1 MIKADKSME
10 RVQLRLAKWLFKRL
24 GYKIVAIKQT
34 PITNRYGEKVAK
46 HNVYT
51 EIPTL
56 FIEGD
61 KELIRYVDVTGYVS
75 KKEPLRREYNIAKE
89 QGPIQ
94 KLPAEVVA
102 DITLT
107 TKPFPEEIKKQNE
120 TID

>member
-1 MIKADKSME
+1 MKKL
-10 RVQLRLAKWLFKRL
+10 QLKIATWLLHRLN
-24 GYKIVAIKQT
+24 YKFVAIKQL
-34 PITNRYGEKVAK
+34 PLSNVATYVHGDEAPK

-61 KELIRYVDVTGYVS
+61 RELLMYIDTTGYLS
-75 KKEPLRREYNIAKE
+75 KKEPLRRVYDVSKE
-89 QGPIQ
+89 STTVQ

-102 DITLT
+102 EIILNTE
-107 TKPFPEEIKKQNE
+107 PFPEELKKQNE